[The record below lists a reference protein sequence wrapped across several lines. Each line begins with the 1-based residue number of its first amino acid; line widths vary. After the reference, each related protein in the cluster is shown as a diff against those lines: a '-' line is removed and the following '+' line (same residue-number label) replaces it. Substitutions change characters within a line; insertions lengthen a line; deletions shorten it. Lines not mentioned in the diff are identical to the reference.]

1 MKKYISFL
9 FVFALAFMLI
19 LPIFAT
25 NDGTLPQDDG
35 NGMITDE
42 SVTTIDTTTDRETT
56 TKKTTTK
63 NTTSKESTKEPL
75 MSDDGTDIFI
85 ETQDEDIMLRTAVG
99 IILAG
104 LLATVLILSVVI
116 RLPKRR

>member
-1 MKKYISFL
+1 MI
-9 FVFALAFMLI
+9 FALAFVFT

-25 NDGTLPQDDG
+25 NDGTVPQDDG
-35 NGMITDE
+35 SGMITDE
-42 SVTTIDTTTDRETT
+42 SVTTIDTTTTRESTTTKETT
-56 TKKTTTK
+56 TKKTTE
-63 NTTSKESTKEPL
+63 KESTREPL

-85 ETQDEDIMLRTAVG
+85 ETEEEDIMLRTAVG

-116 RLPKRR
+116 RMPKRK